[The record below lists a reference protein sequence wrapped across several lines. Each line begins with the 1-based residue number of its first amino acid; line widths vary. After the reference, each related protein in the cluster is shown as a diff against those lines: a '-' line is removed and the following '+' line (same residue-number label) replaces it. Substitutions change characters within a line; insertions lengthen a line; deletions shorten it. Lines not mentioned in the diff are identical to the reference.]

1 MYSVAVNK
9 DYYLGL
15 KFCLKF
21 NNFQLMSMMFVFYAL
36 IT

>member
-1 MYSVAVNK
+1 MYNVAVNK

-15 KFCLKF
+15 KFSLKF
-21 NNFQLMSMMFVFYAL
+21 NNFQLMYMMFLFYAL